1 MAYLL
6 MGSSHIEKLRLFL
19 SESNPLQLSGESEVH
34 FHGILGGRILRSDHV
49 KSFETEVGRTKPSR
63 IIIQIGGND
72 LDSVD
77 IKCDS
82 DNVDIDHIV
91 LVLTKI
97 VALARLFITRF
108 HVEHVAVCQFLFR
121 DKTRHINVKLYNS
134 MVVEAN
140 RMLKDMLKFDQQIHY
155 WNLKGLKEREDL
167 FYDGVHL
174 TDRSLLKY
182 FRNIRGAA
190 IHQF

>member
-1 MAYLL
+1 M
-6 MGSSHIEKLRLFL
+6 
-19 SESNPLQLSGESEVH
+19 
-34 FHGILGGRILRSDHV
+34 
-49 KSFETEVGRTKPSR
+49 
-63 IIIQIGGND
+63 
-72 LDSVD
+72 
-77 IKCDS
+77 
-82 DNVDIDHIV
+82 
-91 LVLTKI
+91 
-97 VALARLFITRF
+97 
-108 HVEHVAVCQFLFR
+108 EHVVVSQFLFR

-155 WNLKGLKEREDL
+155 WNLNGLKEREDL